1 MLIIPFKKMCEVRIG
16 VASQCMVKPYQ
27 PNDEYLGNFA
37 LKINLKIVYLL
48 LATFKNTVQFGLCF

>member
-1 MLIIPFKKMCEVRIG
+1 MCEVRIG

-27 PNDEYLGNFA
+27 PNDQYLGNFA